1 MVDVGNIIFFWQYF
15 LETLL
20 LLLLVL
26 DSYEVTY
33 GGQKITLN
41 FSEKENN
48 FRKNIKTQNTSKTQ
62 LM

>member
-26 DSYEVTY
+26 DSYEAQVTF
-33 GGQKITLN
+33 GGQKDTLK
-41 FSEKENN
+41 FSKKEKNVHEV
-48 FRKNIKTQNTSKTQ
+48 
-62 LM
+62 

>member
-33 GGQKITLN
+33 GGQKITLK
-41 FSEKENN
+41 FSKKENN
-48 FRKNIKTQNTSKTQ
+48 FRET
-62 LM
+62 